1 MKERVSEL
9 VIKVG
14 FDEVSFNEIF
24 ELRHSEAD
32 TIDSLKTNGFFCDEE
47 ELREKLEYAGERCAL
62 YAGLI
67 ESLNK
72 EINQVMKDIE
82 CNVGDTY
89 AERKWLGISQTHRD
103 VYDMM
108 GFLTLLQMDAIT
120 TVIGLIQA
128 QNDTE
133 RKMLSK
139 HAYTIIFEVRENDLF
154 KKVSVGMRNYPAEI
168 VNKDELDGFWKGI
181 KAVFKE
187 MISTKVSKSIR
198 DNLDA
203 HKNKSFVEQIELY
216 KKCDWSTSVV
226 NLFVLIRLI
235 DTIQQYMD
243 NIHDKLNVLFD
254 HYQAFIEKRMKQ
266 FEEILGQLRGS
277 RDTFYHKKCE
287 TRD

>member
-1 MKERVSEL
+1 MKKRVSEI
-9 VIKVG
+9 VKDVG
-14 FDEVSFNEIF
+14 FNEVSFNEIF

-32 TIDSLKTNGFFCDEE
+32 TIDYLKTNGFFCDME
-47 ELREKLEYAGERCAL
+47 ELREKLDYSGERCTL

-67 ESLNK
+67 ESLKK
-72 EINQVMKDIE
+72 EINWVKKDID
-82 CNVGDTY
+82 CNVGDTF
-89 AERKWLGISQTHRD
+89 AKKKWLGISQTHRD

-203 HKNKSFVEQIELY
+203 HKNKSFMEQIELY

-243 NIHDKLNVLFD
+243 IIHHKLNVLYD
-254 HYQAFIEKRMKQ
+254 QYQTFIKKRMKQ
-266 FEEILGQLRGS
+266 FEEILVQLR
-277 RDTFYHKKCE
+277 DMP
-287 TRD
+287 DPQ

>member
-1 MKERVSEL
+1 MTKNVNEIV
-9 VIKVG
+9 KDAG
-14 FDEVSFNEIF
+14 FNEWSFDEIF
-24 ELRHSEAD
+24 ELRHSESD
-32 TIDSLKTNGFFCDEE
+32 TVDLLKAKGLYNDAQD
-47 ELREKLEYAGERCAL
+47 LRGKLEYAGKRCTL

-67 ESLNK
+67 ESLKK
-72 EINQVMKDIE
+72 EINRVKKDSD
-82 CNVGDTY
+82 CYVGDTF
-89 AERKWLGISQTHRD
+89 AKRKWLGISQTHRD

-243 NIHDKLNVLFD
+243 NIHDKLNVLYD
-254 HYQAFIEKRMKQ
+254 QYQTFIKKRMKQ
-266 FEEILGQLRGS
+266 FEEILVQLR
-277 RDTFYHKKCE
+277 DMP
-287 TRD
+287 DPQ

>member
-1 MKERVSEL
+1 MTKNVNE
-9 VIKVG
+9 IGKDAG
-14 FDEVSFNEIF
+14 FNEWSFDEIF
-24 ELRHSEAD
+24 ELRHSESD
-32 TIDSLKTNGFFCDEE
+32 TVDLLKAKGLYNDAQD
-47 ELREKLEYAGERCAL
+47 LRGKLEYAGKRCTL

-72 EINQVMKDIE
+72 EINRTMKDIE

-89 AERKWLGISQTHRD
+89 AKRKLLNISQTHRD

-203 HKNKSFVEQIELY
+203 HKNKSFMEQIELY

-266 FEEILGQLRGS
+266 FEEILVQLR
-277 RDTFYHKKCE
+277 DMP
-287 TRD
+287 DPQ

>member
-1 MKERVSEL
+1 MKKKVSEL
-9 VIKVG
+9 VKRVG

-24 ELRHSEAD
+24 ELRHSESD
-32 TIDSLKTNGFFCDEE
+32 TVDLLKAKGLYSDAQD
-47 ELREKLEYAGERCAL
+47 LREKLEYAGKRCTL

-72 EINQVMKDIE
+72 EINRTMKDIE

-89 AERKWLGISQTHRD
+89 AKRKWLGISQTHRD

-203 HKNKSFVEQIELY
+203 HKNKSFVEQIGLY
-216 KKCDWSTSVV
+216 KKCDWSASVV

-266 FEEILGQLRGS
+266 FEEILGQLLGS
-277 RDTFYHKKCE
+277 QDTF
-287 TRD
+287 

>member
-9 VIKVG
+9 VIQVG

-89 AERKWLGISQTHRD
+89 AKRKWLGISQTHRD

-139 HAYTIIFEVRENDLF
+139 HAYTIIFDVRE
-154 KKVSVGMRNYPAEI
+154 NYPAEI
-168 VNKDELDGFWKGI
+168 GNKDELDGFWKGI

>member
-1 MKERVSEL
+1 MTKNVNEIV
-9 VIKVG
+9 KDAG
-14 FDEVSFNEIF
+14 FNEWSFDEIF
-24 ELRHSEAD
+24 ELRHSESD
-32 TIDSLKTNGFFCDEE
+32 TVDLLKAKGLYNDAQD
-47 ELREKLEYAGERCAL
+47 LRGKLEYAGKRCTL

-67 ESLNK
+67 ESLKK
-72 EINQVMKDIE
+72 EINRVKKDSD
-82 CNVGDTY
+82 CYVGDTI
-89 AERKWLGISQTHRD
+89 AKRKWLGISQTHRD

-128 QNDTE
+128 QNDTD

-243 NIHDKLNVLFD
+243 NIHDKLNVLYD
-254 HYQAFIEKRMKQ
+254 QYQTFIKKRMKQ
-266 FEEILGQLRGS
+266 FEEILVQLR
-277 RDTFYHKKCE
+277 DMP
-287 TRD
+287 DPQ